1 MLDAR
6 RLQLLA
12 HLERLGTIAAVATEL
27 HQTPSGVSMQL
38 SALERE
44 AGTPLTERQG
54 RRLRLTAAGSQL
66 ARHGRD
72 LAAVLTLAEL
82 ELDSIR
88 AGSTGTYRIAAFP
101 TAART
106 IVAPMTRH
114 LRDAG
119 GGLEVELD
127 VLEPDDAIAAL
138 QAGHVDAAIVHSYSN
153 LPRTRPDSLS
163 IEQLG
168 SEPVLLAVPETEP
181 SNASPDLRS
190 RTQEQWMAAPDGTAC
205 QRMLVQACATAGF
218 DPAIAVRTI
227 DYSVQLA
234 LVAAGAGIA
243 LVPRMAVTE
252 APAGVRF
259 RATVPAVR
267 REVAVAFRTSSSSD
281 VGLRALLD
289 VATQEAATVLEHPAV
304 AD

>member
-12 HLERLGTIAAVATEL
+12 DLERLGTIAAVATEL

-88 AGSTGTYRIAAFP
+88 AGSTGKYRVAAFP

-106 IVAPMTRH
+106 IVAPLTRR
-114 LRDAG
+114 LRDDG
-119 GGLEVELD
+119 SGLEVGLD
-127 VLEPDDAIAAL
+127 VLEPDGAIAAL
-138 QAGHVDAAIVHSYSN
+138 QAGRVDAAIVHSYSN
-153 LPRTRPDSLS
+153 LPGPRPDALR
-163 IEQLG
+163 IEPLG
-168 SEPVLLAVPETEP
+168 SEPVLLAVPDTEP
-181 SNASPDLRS
+181 SDASPDLRS

-218 DPAIAVRTI
+218 EPAIAVRTI

-234 LVAAGAGIA
+234 LVAAGAGVA
-243 LVPRMAVTE
+243 LVPRMAVAE
-252 APAGVRF
+252 APSGVGF
-259 RATVPAVR
+259 RAPTPAVH
-267 REVAVAFRTSSSSD
+267 REVSVATRRSSSGD
-281 VGLRALLD
+281 AGLRALVD
-289 VATQEAATVLEHPAV
+289 AITRAAADVLEQPSTV
-304 AD
+304 

>member
-12 HLERLGTIAAVATEL
+12 DLERLGTIAAVASEL
-27 HQTPSGVSMQL
+27 RQTASGVSMQL

-44 AGTPLTERQG
+44 AGVPLTERQG
-54 RRLRLTAAGSQL
+54 RRLRLTAAGTQL

-88 AGSTGTYRIAAFP
+88 AGSLGKYRIAAFP

-106 IVAPMTRH
+106 IVAPLSRH

-119 GGLEVELD
+119 GALDVELD
-127 VLEPDDAIAAL
+127 VLEPDDAVEAL
-138 QAGHVDAAIVHSYSN
+138 RAGRIDAAIVHSYSN
-153 LPRTRPDSLS
+153 LPRTAPDGIHL
-163 IEQLG
+163 EQLG
-168 SEPVLLAVPETEP
+168 SEPVVLAVPDTEP
-181 SNASPDLRS
+181 ADTAHPLRNRS
-190 RTQEQWMAAPDGTAC
+190 HEQWMAAPDGTAC
-205 QRMLVQACATAGF
+205 QRMLLQACATAGF
-218 DPAIAVRTI
+218 EPAIAVRTI

-234 LVAAGAGIA
+234 LVAAGTGVA

-252 APAGVRF
+252 APAGVTF
-259 RATVPAVR
+259 RTPDPAVR
-267 REVAVAFRTSSSSD
+267 REVAVAIRQSSLSD
-281 VGLRALLD
+281 AGLRALVDTIAML
-289 VATQEAATVLEHPAV
+289 ATRVLEHPAV
-304 AD
+304 A